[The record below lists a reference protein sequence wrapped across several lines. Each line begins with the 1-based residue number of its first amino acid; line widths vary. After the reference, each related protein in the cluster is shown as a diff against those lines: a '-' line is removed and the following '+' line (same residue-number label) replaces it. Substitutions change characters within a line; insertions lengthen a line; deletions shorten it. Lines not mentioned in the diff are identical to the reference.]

1 MGDDINKNNFKNSN
15 CCDSSCECPVCFE
28 DKQLMGLNCG
38 HYFCLDCIKIIIQLS
53 ILSAED
59 PLCPLC
65 KVPITSY
72 GCNGKNTA
80 VTNELDSVPNIQLK
94 TRPPRQ
100 TAADYSRFLP
110 SNSRFLPSN
119 SSVLPTGGKLKRTRK
134 NKFRKNKSR
143 KNKSRKNKSRKRI

>member
-1 MGDDINKNNFKNSN
+1 
-15 CCDSSCECPVCFE
+15 
-28 DKQLMGLNCG
+28 MGLNCG

-94 TRPPRQ
+94 TRPPHQ
-100 TAADYSRFLP
+100 TAADY
-110 SNSRFLPSN
+110 SRFLPSN

>member
-1 MGDDINKNNFKNSN
+1 MGDNVFKNPK

-28 DKQLMGLNCG
+28 NKLLMGLNCG
-38 HYFCLDCIKIIIQLS
+38 HYFCPDCIKIIIQLS

-72 GCNGKNTA
+72 GCNGQNTA
-80 VTNELDSVPNIQLK
+80 VTNELDSVPNIHSK
-94 TRPPRQ
+94 PRPNRLTP
-100 TAADYSRFLP
+100 AFY
-110 SNSRFLPSN
+110 SRFLPSN

-134 NKFRKNKSR
+134 NKSRKNKSRKNKSR